1 MTSATE
7 SKQAPRK
14 RRQARVEMPPVKPAA
29 TAPPAPKS
37 RNPASQSPATPA
49 APDKPVRT
57 KPARSRA
64 DHGMSALDAAFK
76 VLSGLNAKEA
86 AEGVTTGELVMRME
100 NAGLWK
106 SPGGKTPA
114 ATLYSA
120 MTREI
125 ATKQSEARFRRIGPG
140 RFAAATAKARK
151 SRRNSGKA
159 AKDGGVV

>member
-14 RRQARVEMPPVKPAA
+14 RRQARVEVPPTNA
-29 TAPPAPKS
+29 TTKATSAPES
-37 RNPASQSPATPA
+37 RKPASQSPAKPA
-49 APDKPVRT
+49 APDKLVRT

-140 RFAAATAKARK
+140 RFAAATAKASK
-151 SRRNSGKA
+151 ARRNSGKA
-159 AKDGGVV
+159 VNDGGVV